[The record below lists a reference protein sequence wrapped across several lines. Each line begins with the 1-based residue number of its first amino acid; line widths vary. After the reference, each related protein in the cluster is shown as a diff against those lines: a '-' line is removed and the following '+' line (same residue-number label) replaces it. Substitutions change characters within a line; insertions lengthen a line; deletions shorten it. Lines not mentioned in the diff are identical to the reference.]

1 LRSSTTV
8 FKLSAAV
15 VAIVA
20 GLAIIARS
28 ARAAADS
35 PRGRIVVLMVWDGL
49 RPDLV
54 DETNT
59 PNLLALE
66 RAGVRFAHHHSIY
79 PTLTMV
85 NAAGL
90 ATGASPSRSGIYGD
104 QMYLSPLIDMTR
116 AATMPVGPL
125 LGDPLNLEHS
135 QYLAQLNDPR
145 VFDGHLL
152 GLDTTAQE
160 VERSGGFVAVVGKQG
175 PTLLFDDEF
184 TNPKG
189 AASNFMF
196 VADDMATPSTMAAE
210 FAHMPVMTRRD
221 YSSIIARDAW
231 FAKIAA
237 DEALPAARLAS
248 SHGQPALVVLWQHN
262 PDITQHIAGLGTQPA
277 LNALHACDAN
287 LATLRAV
294 INALGIADRTDLVIV
309 SDHGF
314 ATIKATVP
322 LARLL
327 VAAGLKKSVNSK
339 EVVVA
344 ADAGGDWIYL
354 SKTAFPTPAERR
366 QMIQRI
372 VDYAEAQEWSGPIFS
387 PDPGVAKSVGGAHGQ
402 GRSGKGESN
411 PAGSNYRRSG
421 YLGSI
426 DGTFSQAAFGLG
438 PNPRAADLIISF
450 REFPN
455 LDNRALTGPQN
466 PAYTIGP
473 NGPEVQVNKSSEL
486 VRPMPGVMYADA
498 DSFSTGMGMHGA
510 AGSRELHNFCA
521 ATGPDFR
528 SGMADDAPTGNAD
541 VAPTMGE
548 ILGVTP
554 VAGVTGRILS
564 EALAFHGVR
573 KSGALKDAHKGDARR
588 RETGDP
594 QPQGTPF
601 TVTASRALNHLHVT
615 TTLKLTRY
623 AGHDY
628 LDGADTV
635 TTPTK

>member
-1 LRSSTTV
+1 
-8 FKLSAAV
+8 
-15 VAIVA
+15 
-20 GLAIIARS
+20 
-28 ARAAADS
+28 
-35 PRGRIVVLMVWDGL
+35 MVWDGL

-54 DETNT
+54 DEANT
-59 PNLLALE
+59 PNLFALE
-66 RAGVRFAHHHSIY
+66 QAGVAFAHHHSIY

-104 QMYLSPLIDMTR
+104 QMYLAPLIDMTR
-116 AATMPVGPL
+116 AATMPLGSL

-152 GLDTTAQE
+152 GLDTTAKA
-160 VERSGGFVAVVGKQG
+160 VERAGGFVAVIGKQG

-184 TNPKG
+184 ANPKG
-189 AASNFMF
+189 APANFMF
-196 VADDMATPSTMAAE
+196 VADDMATPSTMASE
-210 FAHMPVMTRRD
+210 FARMPSMTRSD

-231 FAKIAA
+231 FTKIAA
-237 DEALPAARLAS
+237 DEALPAARLAA

-277 LNALHACDAN
+277 LDALHACDAN
-287 LATLRAV
+287 LATVRAA
-294 INALGIADRTDLVIV
+294 INALGVADRTDLVIV

-327 VAAGLKKSVNSK
+327 VAAGLKKAINSK

-344 ADAGGDWIYL
+344 SDAGGDWIYL
-354 SKTAFPTPAERR
+354 SKTDFPTPADQH
-366 QMIQRI
+366 QMMQRI

-387 PDPGVAKSVGGAHGQ
+387 PGSGGAKSVGGARGHG
-402 GRSGKGESN
+402 GSGKGGSN
-411 PAGSNYRRSG
+411 FAGSAF
-421 YLGSI
+421 LGSI
-426 DGTFSQAAFGLG
+426 AGTFNQAAFGLG

-450 REFPN
+450 RESPD

-466 PAYTIGP
+466 PAYSIGP
-473 NGPEVQVNKSSEL
+473 NGPEVQVNKSSAL
-486 VRPMPGVMYADA
+486 VDPIPGVMYADA
-498 DSFSTGMGMHGA
+498 DSFTTGMGMHGA
-510 AGSRELHNFCA
+510 AGARELHNFCA
-521 ATGPDFR
+521 AAGPDFR

-548 ILGVTP
+548 ILGLAP
-554 VAGVTGRILS
+554 VAGVTGRVLS
-564 EALAFHGVR
+564 EALAFHAARPR
-573 KSGALKDAHKGDARR
+573 KSVALNDAHQGDARH
-588 RETGDP
+588 RETDDP
-594 QPQGTPF
+594 QPHGTPM
-601 TVTASRALNHLHVT
+601 TVTASRTLKSSRVT

-635 TTPTK
+635 TTPAN

>member
-1 LRSSTTV
+1 LRSSTIV
-8 FKLSAAV
+8 FRLTAAAV
-15 VAIVA
+15 TILA
-20 GLAIIARS
+20 GLAIIAS
-28 ARAAADS
+28 PAHAAANS
-35 PRGRIVVLMVWDGL
+35 PRGRIVMLMVWDGL

-54 DETNT
+54 DEANT
-59 PNLLALE
+59 PNLFALE
-66 RAGVRFAHHHSIY
+66 QAGVNFAHHHSIF

-104 QMYLSPLIDMTR
+104 QMYLAPLIDMTR
-116 AATMPVGPL
+116 ATTMPLGSL

-145 VFDGHLL
+145 IFDGHLL
-152 GLDTTAQE
+152 GLDPTAKAI
-160 VERSGGFVAVVGKQG
+160 ERAGGFVAVIGKQG

-184 TNPKG
+184 ADPNG
-189 AASNFMF
+189 APRNFMF
-196 VADDMATPSTMAAE
+196 VADDMATPSTMASE
-210 FAHMPVMTRRD
+210 FARMPVMTRSD

-231 FAKIAA
+231 FTKVAA
-237 DEALPAARLAS
+237 EEALPAARPAA

-287 LATLRAV
+287 LATLRAA

-314 ATIKATVP
+314 ATIKAIVP

-327 VAAGLKKSVNSK
+327 VAAGLKKGINSK

-354 SKTAFPTPAERR
+354 SKTAFPTPDDRHR
-366 QMIQRI
+366 MMQRI
-372 VDYAEAQEWSGPIFS
+372 VDYAQAQEWSGPIFS
-387 PDPGVAKSVGGAHGQ
+387 PGPGLAKSAGKARGHGG
-402 GRSGKGESN
+402 SGKGGSN
-411 PAGSNYRRSG
+411 PAGSA

-426 DGTFSQAAFGLG
+426 AGTFNQAAFGLG

-450 REFPN
+450 REFPD
-455 LDNRALTGPQN
+455 LDNRALTGPVN
-466 PAYTIGP
+466 PAHVIGP
-473 NGPEVQVNKSSEL
+473 NGLEVQINKSSAL
-486 VRPMPGVMYADA
+486 VEPVPGVMYADA
-498 DSFSTGMGMHGA
+498 DSFTTGMGMHGA
-510 AGSRELHNFCA
+510 AGARELHNFCA
-521 ATGPDFR
+521 AIGPDFR
-528 SGMADDAPTGNAD
+528 SGMVDDAPTGNAD

-548 ILGVTP
+548 ILGLAP
-554 VAGVTGRILS
+554 VAGVTGRVLH
-564 EALAFHGVR
+564 EALAPAAGRQRAHQENSR
-573 KSGALKDAHKGDARR
+573 PRAQPITATTSRTLKD
-588 RETGDP
+588 
-594 QPQGTPF
+594 
-601 TVTASRALNHLHVT
+601 SRVT

-635 TTPTK
+635 TTPAN